1 MWIDVPMPVS
11 YANIRLVNQLRL
23 LEPFGKGNEKPVFAD
38 RNLYVKTAS
47 VIGKNKNVLRCQLET
62 EDGTYVPAVQFGIN
76 NIDDIPRA
84 GMRIS
89 IIYYPD
95 INTFNGIMSLQII
108 IKEWKET
115 I

>member
-1 MWIDVPMPVS
+1 M
-11 YANIRLVNQLRL
+11 

>member
-1 MWIDVPMPVS
+1 MI
-11 YANIRLVNQLRL
+11 
-23 LEPFGKGNEKPVFAD
+23 
-38 RNLYVKTAS
+38 
-47 VIGKNKNVLRCQLET
+47 
-62 EDGTYVPAVQFGIN
+62 
-76 NIDDIPRA
+76 
-84 GMRIS
+84 IS

>member
-1 MWIDVPMPVS
+1 MELTNNN
-11 YANIRLVNQLRL
+11 Y
-23 LEPFGKGNEKPVFAD
+23 KC
-38 RNLYVKTAS
+38 
-47 VIGKNKNVLRCQLET
+47 NKYEILFN
-62 EDGTYVPAVQFGIN
+62 IN